1 MPDPGWGEDT
11 PADEAVIAA
20 NIANLL
26 AELGERRCAPRPG

>member
-26 AELGERRCAPRPG
+26 AELVLQP